1 VNGAIAEAGRQ
12 WFVCEALGGRRVRV
26 ERFDGQLLV
35 SYRHLYIREIDLQRA
50 TTQALVVAHRH
61 RCTCSGHP
69 TGDLRKCIAHPE
81 NEETQTL
88 KV

>member
-1 VNGAIAEAGRQ
+1 MRRVNVNGAIAEAGRQ

-26 ERFDGQLLV
+26 ERFDGKVLV
-35 SYRHLYIREIDLQRA
+35 SYRHMYIREIDLLSG

-61 RCTCSGHP
+61 
-69 TGDLRKCIAHPE
+69 PE
-81 NEETQTL
+81 NEETKTL